1 MSIASSGTRP
11 TDVAFGIDEERHPQ
25 RGMSH
30 REEHKHVSER
40 KTKQVAQVANGIHPA
55 WIALIRHCQ
64 AIGHGEIERIKIQNG
79 VPVLIEKSV
88 ERIKL
93 T

>member
-1 MSIASSGTRP
+1 MNKTYKMRSSGQIQKD
-11 TDVAFGIDEERHPQ
+11 TDSLHSAW
-25 RGMSH
+25 
-30 REEHKHVSER
+30 VS
-40 KTKQVAQVANGIHPA
+40 
-55 WIALIRHCQ
+55 LIRHCQ
-64 AIGHGEIERIKIQNG
+64 QMGHGEIERIKIQDG

>member
-1 MSIASSGTRP
+1 MN
-11 TDVAFGIDEERHPQ
+11 
-25 RGMSH
+25 
-30 REEHKHVSER
+30 VSEGR
-40 KTKQVAQVANGIHPA
+40 ENKSLKATGGIHPA

-64 AIGHGEIERIKIQNG
+64 AMGHGEIERIKIQDG

>member
-1 MSIASSGTRP
+1 MNRL
-11 TDVAFGIDEERHPQ
+11 IDKSQEQSDLR
-25 RGMSH
+25 
-30 REEHKHVSER
+30 V
-40 KTKQVAQVANGIHPA
+40 TTGIHPA

-64 AIGHGEIERIKIQNG
+64 AMGHGEIERIKIQDG

-93 T
+93 I

>member
-1 MSIASSGTRP
+1 MSKQSNKKTGTSTSG
-11 TDVAFGIDEERHPQ
+11 
-25 RGMSH
+25 M
-30 REEHKHVSER
+30 
-40 KTKQVAQVANGIHPA
+40 HPA
-55 WIALIRHCQ
+55 WVKLIRHCQ
-64 AIGHGEIERIKIQNG
+64 AMGHGEIERIKIQDG

>member
-1 MSIASSGTRP
+1 MGGRN
-11 TDVAFGIDEERHPQ
+11 VKEQ
-25 RGMSH
+25 
-30 REEHKHVSER
+30 R
-40 KTKQVAQVANGIHPA
+40 KTRVQHATVGIHPA

-64 AIGHGEIERIKIQNG
+64 AMGHGEIERIRIQDG

>member
-1 MSIASSGTRP
+1 MS
-11 TDVAFGIDEERHPQ
+11 
-25 RGMSH
+25 
-30 REEHKHVSER
+30 EHMR
-40 KTKQVAQVANGIHPA
+40 KPLRVNGRTATTTAGGDLHPA
-55 WIALIRHCQ
+55 WAALIRHCMNM
-64 AIGHGEIERIKIQNG
+64 GFGEIERIKIQDG

>member
-1 MSIASSGTRP
+1 MN
-11 TDVAFGIDEERHPQ
+11 ERE
-25 RGMSH
+25 H
-30 REEHKHVSER
+30 RSFEHKS
-40 KTKQVAQVANGIHPA
+40 NGIHPA
-55 WIALIRHCQ
+55 WVALIRHCQ
-64 AIGHGEIERIKIQNG
+64 AMGHGEIERIKIQDG

>member
-1 MSIASSGTRP
+1 VRKSRLSSASRL
-11 TDVAFGIDEERHPQ
+11 IER
-25 RGMSH
+25 
-30 REEHKHVSER
+30 SEYNPVNELKR
-40 KTKQVAQVANGIHPA
+40 KKIEPVTNSIHPA

-64 AIGHGEIERIKIQNG
+64 TLGYGELERIKIQDG

>member
-1 MSIASSGTRP
+1 MRNRATKDQEI
-11 TDVAFGIDEERHPQ
+11 FGP
-25 RGMSH
+25 G
-30 REEHKHVSER
+30 V
-40 KTKQVAQVANGIHPA
+40 HPA
-55 WIALIRHCQ
+55 WKALIRHCQ

-79 VPVLIEKSV
+79 IPVLIEKSV

>member
-1 MSIASSGTRP
+1 MKQTAEKPKLNKQTSKSGP
-11 TDVAFGIDEERHPQ
+11 
-25 RGMSH
+25 
-30 REEHKHVSER
+30 
-40 KTKQVAQVANGIHPA
+40 IHPA
-55 WIALIRHCQ
+55 WVALIRHCQ
-64 AIGHGEIERIKIQNG
+64 AMGHGEIERIKIQDG

>member
-1 MSIASSGTRP
+1 MKTSIPPRMQKPS
-11 TDVAFGIDEERHPQ
+11 EK
-25 RGMSH
+25 SH
-30 REEHKHVSER
+30 V
-40 KTKQVAQVANGIHPA
+40 GLHPA
-55 WIALIRHCQ
+55 WITLIRHCQ
-64 AIGHGEIERIKIQNG
+64 AMGHGEIERIRIQDG

>member
-1 MSIASSGTRP
+1 MMSTLIKKPGCESS
-11 TDVAFGIDEERHPQ
+11 
-25 RGMSH
+25 
-30 REEHKHVSER
+30 
-40 KTKQVAQVANGIHPA
+40 ANTGGRIHPA
-55 WIALIRHCQ
+55 WVALIRHCR
-64 AIGHGEIERIKIQNG
+64 AMGHGEIERIKIQDG

>member
-1 MSIASSGTRP
+1 MGYDVLTFEDGVRELEWGALIRPWVKKNKVSHGT
-11 TDVAFGIDEERHPQ
+11 G
-25 RGMSH
+25 
-30 REEHKHVSER
+30 
-40 KTKQVAQVANGIHPA
+40 GIHPA

-64 AIGHGEIERIKIQNG
+64 AMGHGEIERVKIQDG